1 MNLYKMSTV
10 SEITGFSPTLLRA
23 WERRYQFLKP
33 SRLPGGHRVY
43 SDDDLDLLK
52 RVKEL
57 LESGRSIGEIATM
70 GRDGIGAV
78 SPESTTQPPGLESE
92 IQSLASLDL
101 KIFRSERYA
110 GEGLSVSL
118 KELELRDLATVN
130 RLYQLVKGIYEL
142 WLYLDEPSRTE
153 KVFVS
158 RLSDLTSKEFGDAI
172 ACLGGGS
179 CSYSP
184 MVISALADC
193 KRGALVP
200 LLRHF
205 EDLKAGRGCVK
216 TCVLLARDQAK
227 IMRNAFH
234 DIDHNL
240 RPADESRKPHAI
252 GPMVKKLEKVL
263 PHYEAHLDWD
273 GSVSSRCLETSAVDR
288 VLYEI
293 VRRIEAAEADSVALW
308 VGPLNDVLT
317 RWAFQTGEKAV
328 RPFEPEDLPT
338 LAVSSAVGVQPAS
351 ALEQGY
357 IGSRPGWVWFH
368 WPVFQVP
375 AGSHMCRC
383 DI

>member
-1 MNLYKMSTV
+1 MNMYKMSTV

-23 WERRYQFLKP
+23 WERRYEFLKP

-43 SDDDLDLLK
+43 SEEDLRLLK
-52 RVKEL
+52 RVKDL
-57 LESGRSIGEIATM
+57 LESGRSIGEVASM
-70 GRDGIGAV
+70 GRDAIWAEAN
-78 SPESTTQPPGLESE
+78 ESTGQSPGLNSE
-92 IQSLASLDL
+92 VASLAPLEL
-101 KIFRSERYA
+101 RIFRSQRYS

-118 KELELRDLATVN
+118 RELELRDLATVN

-153 KVFVS
+153 KLFVS
-158 RLSDLTSKEFGDAI
+158 KLAELSSKEFCDSV

-179 CSYSP
+179 GSYST
-184 MVISALADC
+184 MTLSALADC

-200 LLRHF
+200 LLRHYT
-205 EDLKAGRGCVK
+205 DLKNGRGCLK

-252 GPMVKKLEKVL
+252 GPMVKKLEKIL
-263 PHYEAHLDWD
+263 PYYEAHLDWD

-288 VLYEI
+288 VLYDI
-293 VRRIEAAEADSVALW
+293 VRRIEATEARSVALW

-317 RWAFQTGEKAV
+317 RWAFEFNGSEAAV
-328 RPFEPEDLPT
+328 FEPDELPT

-351 ALEQGY
+351 AIELGY
-357 IGSRPGWVWFH
+357 LGTKPGWMWFH
-368 WPVFQVP
+368 WPVFEVP
-375 AGSHMCRC
+375 VGTSMCQC
-383 DI
+383 EI